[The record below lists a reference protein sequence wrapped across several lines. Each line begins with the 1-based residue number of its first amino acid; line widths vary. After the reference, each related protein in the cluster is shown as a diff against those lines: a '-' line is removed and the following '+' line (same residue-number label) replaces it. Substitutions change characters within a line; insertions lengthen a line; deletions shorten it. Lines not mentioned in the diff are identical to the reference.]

1 MRVRVRQLRRGA
13 DAVSIPAPLGV
24 PLRPLTDTPLTD
36 NRPTEDPSTKDRPTD
51 SRLTEDRSIEDRPFN
66 GRAADGLPPQS
77 RSIEDR
83 AVEDRPFK
91 SHSAGG
97 LPVQSRSIE
106 DRAFKGQLVED
117 RPIEG
122 RRSANRPSEGAS
134 IDDLLAGDRSI
145 GRRPARPVATWELK
159 YRRVVIASDLGS
171 ILTVVALLGAFV
183 ANSATAGDFPP
194 VLLAIATIVTVLA
207 SLTACRAWS
216 TAVLGQE
223 AEEFRR
229 LGKAIVAAAVVLAV
243 VSLGLGLPG
252 VRGWIFLV
260 VPAIAVVA
268 FPLRYILRQLLH
280 RRRRAGRC
288 LLPVLVAGSVDTATD
303 LIARTRREPHNG
315 WRVEAVCVGGPC
327 GSIDGVPVVGQL
339 DELADHVRR
348 GGYRV
353 VAITPDPYWT
363 PLRLQ
368 RLAWQLEGT
377 SAEMVVAPVLMEV
390 AGPRVHVTGV
400 LGLPLLRVSSPTF
413 TGARRVVKEIVDKI
427 GALLLLTVLAPVLI
441 TIAAAIRLGDRGPA
455 LYRQQRV
462 GKDGKPFTI
471 LKFRTMVV
479 DADRRRDTLLAG
491 NEAAG
496 PLFKM
501 RRDPRVTPIG
511 AVLRRFSIDELPQ
524 LVNVL
529 RGTMS
534 LVGPRPPLPQEVEA
548 YGPDMLRRLL
558 VKPGLTGLWQVS
570 GRSDLPWDE
579 AVRLDLRYVE
589 DWSLALDALILWKTV
604 RAVVRGQ
611 GAY

>member
-1 MRVRVRQLRRGA
+1 MRVRVRQLRRDDA
-13 DAVSIPAPLGV
+13 DTVRIPV
-24 PLRPLTDTPLTD
+24 PVDLRRQWQVDAHP
-36 NRPTEDPSTKDRPTD
+36 
-51 SRLTEDRSIEDRPFN
+51 
-66 GRAADGLPPQS
+66 
-77 RSIEDR
+77 
-83 AVEDRPFK
+83 
-91 SHSAGG
+91 
-97 LPVQSRSIE
+97 
-106 DRAFKGQLVED
+106 
-117 RPIEG
+117 
-122 RRSANRPSEGAS
+122 
-134 IDDLLAGDRSI
+134 
-145 GRRPARPVATWELK
+145 PARPITTWEIK
-159 YRRVVIASDLGS
+159 YRRVVMASDLGS
-171 ILTVVALLGAFV
+171 ILAVVLTVGSLIAASAPSGDYPPLFLAGATV
-183 ANSATAGDFPP
+183 TA
-194 VLLAIATIVTVLA
+194 ILA

-243 VSLGLGLPG
+243 VSLGLNVQG
-252 VRGWIFLV
+252 VRGWIFV
-260 VPAIAVVA
+260 VTPTIALVA

-288 LLPVLVAGSVDTATD
+288 LLPVMVAGSVDTATD

-315 WRVEAVCVGGPC
+315 WRIEAVCAGGQSDPVEH
-327 GSIDGVPVVGQL
+327 GEIDGVPVVGQL
-339 DELADHVRR
+339 DDLADRVRR

-353 VAITPDPYWT
+353 VAVTPDPYWT

-377 SAEMVVAPVLMEV
+377 STEMVVAPVLMEV

-400 LGLPLLRVSSPTF
+400 LGLPLLRVSAPTF

-427 GALLLLTVLAPVLI
+427 GALVLLAALSPVLLA
-441 TIAAAIRLGDRGPA
+441 IATAIRLGDRGPA
-455 LYRQQRV
+455 LYRQRRI
-462 GKDGKPFTI
+462 GKDGRPFTI

-479 DADRRRDTLLAG
+479 DADRHRGDLQAG

-501 RRDPRVTPIG
+501 RRDPRVTAIG

-524 LVNVL
+524 LFNVL
-529 RGTMS
+529 GGTMS
-534 LVGPRPPLPQEVEA
+534 LVGPRPPLPSEVQA

-579 AVRLDLRYVE
+579 SVRLDLRYVE